1 MSGTTDAATPKTK
14 VFSTTFV
21 KKTCFQVTWLQGTD
35 AVVTYNSE
43 CRYGDA
49 IAAGLKL
56 VENPENT
63 FTIDTKDNGTMSL
76 YQEYVAKSNT
86 YCEGVVKFRNGD
98 TKKIVYSSRS
108 TWETLQLSVGGI
120 QGLCTV
126 YITQWSCAHT
136 SLALSLHSLNYSTF
150 LSALSRSL

>member
-1 MSGTTDAATPKTK
+1 MKLAATAITLLTATTMLGTLDAAIPKTR

-21 KKTCFQVTWLQGTD
+21 EKTCFQVTWLQGAD
-35 AVVTYNSE
+35 AMVTYNSE

-56 VENPENT
+56 VEDPENT

-86 YCEGVVKFRNGD
+86 YCEGVVKFGNGD
-98 TKKIVYSSRS
+98 MEKIVYSTRS
-108 TWETLQLSVGGI
+108 AWETLQLSVGGI
-120 QGLCTV
+120 QRLFTPGACPG
-126 YITQWSCAHT
+126 
-136 SLALSLHSLNYSTF
+136 
-150 LSALSRSL
+150 